1 MYIPVQIKLSPKQE
15 DKLKSAISKDRG
27 VVIEVDVNGE
37 GASSLFLLT
46 SAQKSQLEQ
55 AKIINKP
62 YLRINLSRK
71 QVRANVK
78 HEGGFLGTLIGL
90 ATKASPTIL
99 GGLATG
105 LISGGV
111 EKAITGKGLYLAQ
124 PSRRGDG
131 LYLSKM
137 GHCLKVTP
145 IRGRGLKLIPK
156 KKIKN
161 INGDGLFVKH
171 GSKVYDGKGLLLGK
185 NSPFKNIP
193 ILGLLL

>member
-15 DKLKSAISKDRG
+15 DKLKNAISKDRG
-27 VVIEVDVNGE
+27 VAIEVDVNGE

-55 AKIINKP
+55 AKIIDKP

-78 HEGGFLGTLIGL
+78 HDGGFLGTLIGL
-90 ATKASPTIL
+90 ATKALPTIL

-111 EKAITGKGLYLAQ
+111 EKAITGKGLYLNQ

-137 GHCLKVTP
+137 GQCLKVTP

-156 KKIKN
+156 KIKK